1 MKRFVVF
8 VSLVIFFLALNQ
20 AFAQKD
26 PNDPGKP
33 DSVWFYPA
41 YLYYPLPSGPGIGFV
56 HIKFVNDDSVT
67 AISMP
72 LTWAGD
78 LQFDSVTFRDSRVS
92 YLQYKTV
99 NPKPFEN
106 KVLIGAV
113 PVEEDLIPPGRG
125 IFATLCFTIQDIG
138 AASVDTIFFPP
149 LNHLIFVTIQPVS
162 YTPRFVPGHFSVIQ
176 YHPGDVD
183 FDSNIN
189 LVDVIYLANYILKN
203 GPLPPHPITADVNSD
218 CAINLIDVIY
228 LANNILKN
236 GPDSLPGCIWNPF
249 DP

>member
-1 MKRFVVF
+1 MKRLVVLIT
-8 VSLVIFFLALNQ
+8 LVIFVLSLNQ

-26 PNDPGKP
+26 PNDPGNP
-33 DSVWFYPA
+33 DSVWFYPS
-41 YLYYPLPSGPGIGFV
+41 LYYPLPSGTGIGFV
-56 HIKFVNDDSVT
+56 HIKFVNDDSVA

-72 LTWAGD
+72 LIWAGD

-99 NPKPFEN
+99 NPKPSEN

-125 IFATLCFTIQDIG
+125 IFATLCFTIQDTG

-149 LNHLIFVTIQPVS
+149 LNHLTFVTIQPVS
-162 YTPRFVPGHFSVIQ
+162 YTPRFVPGSFTMVS

-183 FDSNIN
+183 FNSKIA
-189 LVDVIYLANYILKN
+189 LADVVYLANYILLN
-203 GPLPPHPITADVNSD
+203 GPLPPHLISADVNGD
-218 CAINLIDVIY
+218 CKVNLIDVVY
-228 LANNILKN
+228 LANYLLKN
-236 GPDSLPGCIWNPF
+236 GPSPVPGCIWNPF